1 MLIDFFLPNEKLHL
15 HSENQSSISK
25 DRPVRAILVFD
36 DFGDSD
42 DSWDSDDS
50 GDSDDSDDS
59 DDSWDSDDSDDS
71 DDSVKRCKTLFFNS
85 ETFSNV
91 SGLKM

>member
-1 MLIDFFLPNEKLHL
+1 MDCHF
-15 HSENQSSISK
+15 SSRLTATLNVCPIY
-25 DRPVRAILVFD
+25 L
-36 DFGDSD
+36 
-42 DSWDSDDS
+42 DS

-91 SGLKM
+91 SGLKK